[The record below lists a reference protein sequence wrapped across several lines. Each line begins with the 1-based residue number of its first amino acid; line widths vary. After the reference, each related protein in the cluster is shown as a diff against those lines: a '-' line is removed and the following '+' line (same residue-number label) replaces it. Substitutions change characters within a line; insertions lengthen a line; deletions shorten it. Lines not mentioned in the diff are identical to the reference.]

1 MGAEFSENR
10 LFSEHARF
18 LLLLRHFRIAL
29 SRKGG
34 ESMTIFD
41 GGCEFIRVAGGFLHH
56 YRELPNVLT
65 HEEYKEVA
73 KPFVASFE
81 RLRFLFEM
89 PIQLIYQAGMSM
101 FVSCIARY
109 RCGINPQ
116 DDSRDGETQV
126 RQAMVTAVAEIVA
139 NYDSEKSFN
148 VGSTMLDRFIEVPQ
162 TPNPARESI
171 EAVQAALV
179 MSAYAAFE
187 TLAAD
192 LWITAVNR
200 HHQLARNW
208 LEKNQER
215 QLSGNVIAGYGFN
228 LERVMGTILR
238 DTKKVTFESLDDIR
252 KIYKDSLKID
262 IDGVFDPVDDLIK
275 AEKTRHLFAHRGG
288 LIDQKFKTQMS
299 RYPEYTNVAIGERL
313 RLTGP
318 VTASHVGACCKSG
331 IALLKEVDNW
341 STAHT

>member
-1 MGAEFSENR
+1 
-10 LFSEHARF
+10 
-18 LLLLRHFRIAL
+18 
-29 SRKGG
+29 
-34 ESMTIFD
+34 MTIFD
-41 GGCEFIRVAGGFLHH
+41 GGYEFIRVAGGFLHN
-56 YRELPNVLT
+56 YRELPSVLT
-65 HEEYKEVA
+65 HAEYKEAA

-101 FVSCIARY
+101 LVSCIARY

-116 DDSRDGETQV
+116 DESRDGETEV
-126 RQAMVTAVAEIVA
+126 RQAIVTAVAEMVA

-148 VGSTMLDRFIEVPQ
+148 VGYTMLDHFLEVPQ

-200 HHQLARNW
+200 RHQLARNW
-208 LEKNQER
+208 LEKNPDR
-215 QLSGNVIAGYGFN
+215 QLPGNVIAGYGFN

-238 DTKKVTFESLDDIR
+238 DTKKITFESLDDIM
-252 KIYKDSLKID
+252 KTYKDSFKID
-262 IDGVFDPVDDLIK
+262 VDSIFDPVEDLIK

-288 LIDQKFKTQMS
+288 LVDQKFKSQMS
-299 RYPEYTNVAIGERL
+299 RYPEYAAALIGERL

-331 IALLKEVDNW
+331 IALLKTVDSW